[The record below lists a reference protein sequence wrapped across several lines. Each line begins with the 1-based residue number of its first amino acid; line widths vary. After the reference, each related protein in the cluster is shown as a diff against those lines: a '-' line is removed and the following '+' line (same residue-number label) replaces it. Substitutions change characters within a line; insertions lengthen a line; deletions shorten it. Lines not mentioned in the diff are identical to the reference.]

1 MMPELKPFADDSAA
15 IEIGDLKLENGRDRI
30 ACYGSLDLTRDK
42 AGLALAQRLQ
52 AVLAAVVR
60 VLEADATLPDT
71 IPPPKRPGTV
81 KNPF

>member
-1 MMPELKPFADDSAA
+1 MPELKPFADDSAA
-15 IEIGDLKLENGRDRI
+15 VEIGDLKLENGHDRI

-52 AVLAAVVR
+52 AVLAAVVQ
-60 VLEADATLPDT
+60 VLEADTALPDT
-71 IPPPKRPGTV
+71 IPPPKQRGTV

>member
-1 MMPELKPFADDSAA
+1 MPDMTPFANDSAA

-42 AGLALAQRLQ
+42 TGLALARQLH
-52 AVLAAVVR
+52 AVLAAVVQ
-60 VLEADATLPDT
+60 VLEGDANLPDT
-71 IPPPKRPGTV
+71 IPPPKKRGTM

>member
-1 MMPELKPFADDSAA
+1 MAEMKPFADDSAA

-52 AVLAAVVR
+52 ALLATVIHA
-60 VLEADATLPDT
+60 LETDAGLPDT
-71 IPPPKRPGTV
+71 IPPPKQRGTV

>member
-1 MMPELKPFADDSAA
+1 MPDMTPYANDSAA

-42 AGLALAQRLQ
+42 AGLALARQLQ
-52 AVLAAVVR
+52 AMLAAVVQA
-60 VLEADATLPDT
+60 LEADAALPDT
-71 IPPPKRPGTV
+71 IPPPKKRGTV

>member
-1 MMPELKPFADDSAA
+1 MPDMTPYADDSAA

-42 AGLALAQRLQ
+42 AGLALARQLQ
-52 AVLAAVVR
+52 AVLAAVVQA
-60 VLEADATLPDT
+60 LEADAALPDT
-71 IPPPKRPGTV
+71 IPPPKKRGTV

>member
-1 MMPELKPFADDSAA
+1 MPDMTPFANDSAA

-42 AGLALAQRLQ
+42 AGLALARQLQ
-52 AVLAAVVR
+52 AVLAAVVQA
-60 VLEADATLPDT
+60 LEADAALPDT
-71 IPPPKRPGTV
+71 IPPPKKRGTV

>member
-1 MMPELKPFADDSAA
+1 MPDMTPYANDSAA

-42 AGLALAQRLQ
+42 AGLALARQLQ
-52 AVLAAVVR
+52 GVLAAVVQ
-60 VLEADATLPDT
+60 VLEGDAHLPDT
-71 IPPPKRPGTV
+71 IPPPKKRGTV

>member
-1 MMPELKPFADDSAA
+1 MPEMKPFADDNAA
-15 IEIGDLKLENGRDRI
+15 IEVGDLKLENGRDRI

-52 AVLAAVVR
+52 AVLASVIQA
-60 VLEADATLPDT
+60 LEADTGLPDA
-71 IPPPKRPGTV
+71 IPPPKNRGAV

>member
-1 MMPELKPFADDSAA
+1 MPDMTPYANDSAA

-42 AGLALAQRLQ
+42 AGLALARQLQ
-52 AVLAAVVR
+52 AVLAAVVQA
-60 VLEADATLPDT
+60 LEGDANLPDT
-71 IPPPKRPGTV
+71 IPPPKKRGTV

>member
-1 MMPELKPFADDSAA
+1 MPDMTPFANDSAA

-42 AGLALAQRLQ
+42 AGLALARRLH
-52 AVLAAVVR
+52 AVLTAVVQA
-60 VLEADATLPDT
+60 LEGDAALPDAV
-71 IPPPKRPGTV
+71 PPPKKTGTV